1 MCAVFSQE
9 MTRADG
15 TAEVR
20 IGQGSKEKN
29 GLGRGHLWEN
39 ILVQR
44 TYRSKESMVDL
55 GLHFQEHAGSQGS
68 WKQPSKKDAKRR

>member
-15 TAEVR
+15 TEEVR
-20 IGQGSKEKN
+20 TGQGSKEKS

-39 ILVQR
+39 ILVQG
-44 TYRSKESMVDL
+44 TYRSQESMVDL
-55 GLHFQEHAGSQGS
+55 CLHFQEHAGSQGS
-68 WKQPSKKDAKRR
+68 WKQPNKKDAKRQ

>member
-1 MCAVFSQE
+1 

-15 TAEVR
+15 TEEVR

-29 GLGRGHLWEN
+29 SPGRGHLWEN
-39 ILVQR
+39 ILVPR

-55 GLHFQEHAGSQGS
+55 CLHFQEYAGSQGS
-68 WKQPSKKDAKRR
+68 WKQQSKKDAKRQ